1 MFPDVFCN
9 AACNLQ
15 SAEERC
21 VPRIEVGAGRFGD
34 ERRVFLEDGGESV
47 VVGLYKD
54 IECCGRG
61 FNEFGVDDIRDEV
74 GEVDGGKAAEGALS
88 CRRCWGRFK
97 VERSEDGEVVGG
109 REWGARD

>member
-1 MFPDVFCN
+1 MFPDGFCS

-47 VVGLYKD
+47 VVGLYEVV
-54 IECCGRG
+54 ECCGRG
-61 FNEFGVDDIRDEV
+61 FNEFGVGDIRDKV
-74 GEVDGGKAAEGALS
+74 DEVDGGKAAEGALS
-88 CRRCWGRFK
+88 CRRCWGGFK
-97 VERSEDGEVVGG
+97 VERSENGQVV
-109 REWGARD
+109 